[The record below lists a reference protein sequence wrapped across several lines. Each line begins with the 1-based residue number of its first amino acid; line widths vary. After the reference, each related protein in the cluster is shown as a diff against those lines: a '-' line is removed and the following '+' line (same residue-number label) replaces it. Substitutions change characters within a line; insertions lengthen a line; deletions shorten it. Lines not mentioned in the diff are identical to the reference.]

1 MTDLEERKQR
11 LREALG
17 YSEHSESDSTPIGER
32 DTVQELMLRFY
43 KQAMRETSDAP
54 EQLSAFVGRIILHI
68 GEVWLGVTIAD
79 FFLRVL
85 PEIIK
90 TVSTMS

>member
-1 MTDLEERKQR
+1 MTYLEERKQR

-17 YSEHSESDSTPIGER
+17 YSEHYESDTAPISER
-32 DTVQELMLRFY
+32 DAVRESILRFRE
-43 KQAMRETSDAP
+43 QAMCEIASPP
-54 EQLSAFVGRIILHI
+54 ESFSAFVGKIILHI
-68 GEVWLGVTIAD
+68 SEVWLGVTIAD